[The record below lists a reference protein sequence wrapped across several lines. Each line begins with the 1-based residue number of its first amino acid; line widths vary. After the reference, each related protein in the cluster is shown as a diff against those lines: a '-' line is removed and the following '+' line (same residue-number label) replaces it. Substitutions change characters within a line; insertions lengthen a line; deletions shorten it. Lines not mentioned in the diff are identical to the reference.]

1 MTCLSLLILLISPTF
16 KLEKERLYLDD
27 FVIILHFILSTKPM
41 LPCAF
46 LEKITSVV
54 NIHFYL

>member
-27 FVIILHFILSTKPM
+27 FVTIL
-41 LPCAF
+41 
-46 LEKITSVV
+46 
-54 NIHFYL
+54 Y